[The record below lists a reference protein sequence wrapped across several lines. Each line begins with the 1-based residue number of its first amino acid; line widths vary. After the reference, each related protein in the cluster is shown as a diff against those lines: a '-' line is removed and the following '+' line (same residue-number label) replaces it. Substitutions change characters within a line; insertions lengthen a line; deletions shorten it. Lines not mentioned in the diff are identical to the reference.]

1 VRLKISGN
9 VGVRSSPQPTNCIIN
24 KAKKVNMV
32 VVDYGKN
39 DKNRRLLKKLRV
51 GTQKKQDFQIKA
63 MPFILLLI
71 SIILLWI
78 NHLNF
83 GQLIWF
89 FIFGLL
95 MFSFTTAYFLV
106 TILEHFLPSTLVNQQ
121 FWTGEGVGGKGLA
134 GLIYGILAIAIML
147 ATTYLLKIMNVGYVT

>member
-1 VRLKISGN
+1 MERM
-9 VGVRSSPQPTNCIIN
+9 T
-24 KAKKVNMV
+24 
-32 VVDYGKN
+32 
-39 DKNRRLLKKLRV
+39 KNRRLLKKLRV
-51 GTQKKQDFQIKA
+51 GAQKNQDFQIKA

-106 TILEHFLPSTLVNQQ
+106 TILEHFLPSTLVNHQ

-134 GLIYGILAIAIML
+134 RLIYGILAIAIML